1 MNFIL
6 EFIPKKENE
15 KELAIVVRA
24 QNGFPLSVFD
34 DLNSAKD
41 FIADKVKTALESKG
55 SDN

>member
-15 KELAIVVRA
+15 KELAIIVRA

-34 DLNSAKD
+34 DLDSAKD
-41 FIADKVKTALESKG
+41 FIADKVKQALEAKT
-55 SDN
+55 SDY

>member
-34 DLNSAKD
+34 DLDSAKD
-41 FIADKVKTALESKG
+41 FIADKVNQALEAKT

>member
-6 EFIPKKENE
+6 EFIPKKENG

-34 DLNSAKD
+34 DLDSAKD
-41 FIADKVKTALESKG
+41 FIADKVKKALDSKNG
-55 SDN
+55 DN

>member
-34 DLNSAKD
+34 DLDSVKE

>member
-15 KELAIVVRA
+15 KELAIIVRA

-34 DLNSAKD
+34 DLDSAKD
-41 FIADKVKTALESKG
+41 FIADKVKQALEAKT

>member
-34 DLNSAKD
+34 DLDSAKD
-41 FIADKVKTALESKG
+41 FIADKVKTALETKA